1 MNKRKR
7 LILPPLVVLGLVVFA
22 IVHNFNGLSF
32 QTKSPLKLSF
42 AALEER
48 EEFEHEEG
56 TESENPRK
64 RFLYEF
70 NKLKDPKTG
79 LIPEG
84 IRTKELHYIETS
96 FRETLPLP
104 SKANGVG
111 LPGAV
116 NLEQMTASAFYN
128 RGPFNVGGRTRALA
142 FDINNENILLAGG
155 ISGGVWRS
163 TNQGESWTRAS
174 KLDQHPAL
182 SAIIQDQRDGH
193 TNEWYYAT
201 GERSGN
207 SANVESS
214 SFYRG
219 NGIYKSVDNGVTWSL
234 ISATAQP
241 GTSGTDVVRNFGS
254 FTLVDELAIDFS
266 NAAGT
271 EIYAAGLGKIIRS
284 TDGFQTFNTVLGANN
299 EISNMADVVVSST
312 GKVFAT
318 IGNQFDNGGAGQEG
332 VFMSDD
338 GISWTEITPDT
349 GFDEELRMELSIDP
363 QNEDFVWLL
372 GGDKIMR
379 YTVSTDTWT
388 NRTSGLGFS
397 TNVRSGYNPQGGYD
411 MYVKV
416 HPDNSETVF
425 VGGTNMLRST
435 NAFSNSLERDQIAG
449 YGNTSNGFYPNH
461 HPDQHVLTFLNSNS
475 SGALSGSD
483 GGVHITSDILADDGT
498 QFPVTWQ
505 SLNNGYLTTQ
515 FYHVSLNR
523 WNLGDPILFGGL
535 QDNGTYLTDSEASNA
550 TWSFID
556 GGDGANTAY
565 TYSGVFTSV
574 QNGRIIRTPIVDNN
588 VDFNNFF
595 NVSPIVDSEEREENF
610 LFINPYTY
618 NPVRPDQFFVAA
630 REKVFY
636 TNDVRENP
644 SEGEWSEI
652 TSTALNGSAD
662 QITAFGISVD
672 SEEEVLFFGTDS
684 GQVFKLTDLQ
694 NLSGNVSA
702 SKVGSLDLPTGYVTG
717 IAVNPKDGDHVIVT
731 YSNYGIVSIWES
743 TDGGDNWSSISGNL
757 EENPDGSGAGP
768 SIRSVEIMPDGNGG
782 SYYFVGTSVGLFM
795 TQTLDGDNT
804 IWEQQGA
811 DVIGNVVV
819 SSIAIRPIE
828 GRVVAAT
835 HGNGVFQGN
844 YDVGLNPEI
853 FYAVENGG
861 QEFVLSANGSLDANT
876 PFAYQWIKNGEPID
890 GANNSE
896 LTVTEGGNY
905 QVRLF
910 ISQTESAL
918 SNTVFVNLDSEA
930 PVLNSIARLL
940 PLEEETSASS
950 VLFELTFSENVI
962 NVDVSDFEVGGDV
975 SGTIAEVTELSPSTY
990 LVDVSNIGGAGLLDL
1005 NLSSAM
1011 NITDEAGND
1020 LSTAI
1025 VSEETYTVVDVV
1037 GPTAAISRLSPANE
1051 ITNQAEVAFQVAFN
1065 EPVVNVTLD
1074 DFELSIGSVA
1084 ANLSAINEVTA
1095 GRIFSIAVA
1104 EIEEDGLIDL
1114 DILITG
1120 DIEDASGNGFAGTI
1134 TSEETYTIENII
1146 TSIEGDPSYVGD
1158 VLAGPNPSTGIFELT
1173 FPSYFSGDFSLVIV
1187 GLNGQKVTDLA
1198 MEGHVAGE
1206 AVEVDITNSPD
1217 GVYMLRAEKNGK
1229 FASVKLLKQS
1239 R

>member
-1 MNKRKR
+1 MNKKKR
-7 LILPPLVVLGLVVFA
+7 LIFPPLIVLFLIAFAVYQHFNSDSYVVSEGFQLNIETEG
-22 IVHNFNGLSF
+22 NGYG
-32 QTKSPLKLSF
+32 
-42 AALEER
+42 
-48 EEFEHEEG
+48 FEGEEG
-56 TESENPRK
+56 PESENPKK
-64 RFLYEF
+64 RLMFEF
-70 NKLKDPKTG
+70 NRLKNPKTG

-84 IRTKELHYIETS
+84 IRLKELSFMETNYKRS
-96 FRETLPLP
+96 IATLQKP
-104 SKANGVG
+104 SSS
-111 LPGAV
+111 
-116 NLEQMTASAFYN
+116 EMSASAFYN

-163 TNQGESWTRAS
+163 TNQGQSWTRAS
-174 KLDQHPAL
+174 RLDQHPAV
-182 SAIIQDQRDGH
+182 SAIVQDQRNGH

-207 SANVESS
+207 SANVENS

-219 NGIYKSVDNGVTWSL
+219 NGVYKSVDNGVTWSL
-234 ISATAQP
+234 ISSTAAA
-241 GTSGTDVVRNFGS
+241 GTSGTDVLTS
-254 FTLVDELAIDFS
+254 FTAFSLVDELAIDLS
-266 NAAGT
+266 NATGT
-271 EIYAAGLGKIIRS
+271 EIYAAGLGRIIRS
-284 TDGFQTFNTVLGANN
+284 TDGFQTYNIVLGANN
-299 EISNMADVVVSST
+299 DISNMSDVAISSA

-318 IGNQFDNGGAGQEG
+318 IGSQFNNGSAGEDG

-338 GISWTEITPDT
+338 GISWIEITPDT
-349 GFDEELRMELSIDP
+349 GFDGEFRMKLEIDP
-363 QNEDFVWLL
+363 QNEDHVWLL
-372 GGDKIMR
+372 GSDKIMR
-379 YTVSTDTWT
+379 YTVSTDTWEDRS
-388 NRTSGLGFS
+388 NALGFS
-397 TNVRSGYNPQGGYD
+397 SNVRNGYNSQGGYD

-416 HPDNSETVF
+416 HPDNSQNMF
-425 VGGTNMLRST
+425 VGGTNILRST
-435 NAFSNSLERDQIAG
+435 SAFSNSTNRDQIGG
-449 YGNTSNGFYPNH
+449 YGNTNDGFYPEH
-461 HPDQHVLTFLNSNS
+461 HPDQHVLTFFNSNAS
-475 SGALSGSD
+475 VALSGSD
-483 GGVHITSDILADDGT
+483 GGVHITSDILADDGSE
-498 QFPVTWQ
+498 FPVTWQ

-515 FYHVSLNR
+515 FYHIALYRS
-523 WNLGDPILFGGL
+523 NLADPFLVGGL
-535 QDNGTYLTDSEASNA
+535 QDNGTFLSQSEDGAA
-550 TWSFID
+550 DWIQIG
-556 GGDGANTAY
+556 GGDGANAAF
-565 TYSGVFTSV
+565 TYSGIYNSS
-574 QNGRIIRTPIVDNN
+574 QNGFLIRIPIENQAIKN
-588 VDFNNFF
+588 EFLNI
-595 NVSPIVDSEEREENF
+595 SPISDSDEQEENF

-630 REKVFY
+630 LEKVFY
-636 TNDVRENP
+636 TNDVRNNP
-644 SEGEWSEI
+644 GDGEWNEI
-652 TSTALNGSAD
+652 TSDELTGTNENVSAFAVSMD
-662 QITAFGISVD
+662 PEG
-672 SEEEVLFFGTDS
+672 VLFFGTDG
-684 GQVFKLTDLQ
+684 GQVFKLSGLHEL
-694 NLSGNVSA
+694 NGNVTA
-702 SKVGSLDLPTGYVTG
+702 TAVGGADLPAGYVTG

-743 TDGGDNWSSISGNL
+743 TDGGENWSSISGNL

-853 FYAVENGG
+853 FYAVENSG
-861 QEFVLSANGSLDANT
+861 QEFVLRANGSLDANT

-896 LTVTEGGNY
+896 LTVTEGGSY

-1025 VSEETYTVVDVV
+1025 GSEETYTVVDVV
-1037 GPTAAISRLSPANE
+1037 GPTATISRLSPANE
-1051 ITNQAEVAFQVAFN
+1051 ITNQAEVTFQVAFN

-1074 DFELSIGSVA
+1074 DFELSIGSVV

-1095 GRIFSIAVA
+1095 GRIFSIEVV

-1158 VLAGPNPSTGIFELT
+1158 ILAGPNPSTGIFELT

-1187 GLNGQKVTDLA
+1187 GLNGQKVTDLD